1 MKAFFLSLLLPAVV
15 SAAACKPSPPKPE
28 PPKPEPPKPEPPKS
42 KAACKLNA
50 VEKVDLSVGFNYDG
64 DCAPSTGTLNGF
76 MIFVDFS
83 DAEPSQGETPQSLY
97 DAIVPQTTE
106 WYKQASEGAL
116 SFNVTADLSKFY
128 RMPATAAS
136 YGWERGLTWAEH
148 QEYIQ
153 DALDAYTD
161 KGTRPPPPE
170 SDVLYV
176 VPVNNA
182 GSRGISRSITFVTRA
197 NTRQGD
203 YVARKTVTVATDA
216 FTTWGPKSWI
226 ALAHET
232 GHTMCLA
239 DFYPFEDLG
248 LGYYVG
254 GWSAMGDVS
263 GVGPDF
269 FAWDKWRLG
278 WINDDSI
285 DCVSEKGTTEHTLTP
300 LELKASDKDI
310 KAVVIAVNQT
320 SALVAEA
327 RIPEG
332 LDSGVCAPGVLL
344 YTIDT
349 SVQSGYGPV
358 RVIDVTPGSGGC
370 GTDTVYDKDDAT
382 LSLAPGG
389 VSSYKVPG
397 WGVEVTVVKQTEKSY
412 TIQVDA
418 DF

>member
-1 MKAFFLSLLLPAVV
+1 MKSLFLSIIWPAVA
-15 SAAACKPSPPKPE
+15 SAAACKPTP
-28 PPKPEPPKPEPPKS
+28 S
-42 KAACKLNA
+42 KLKTACKLAA
-50 VEKVDLSVGFNYDG
+50 VDNVDMSVGFDYKG
-64 DCAPSTGTLNGF
+64 DCVPSTGTLNGF

-83 DAEPSQGETPQSLY
+83 DAKPAEGETPRALY
-97 DAIVPQTTE
+97 DAVVPQSTE
-106 WYKQASEGAL
+106 WYKQASHGAL
-116 SFNVTADLSKFY
+116 SLNITADMSKFY
-128 RMPATAAS
+128 RMPTSAAS

-153 DALDAYTD
+153 DALDAYTA

-170 SDVLYV
+170 TDVLYV
-176 VPVNNA
+176 VPVKSV
-182 GSRGISRSITFVTRA
+182 GDRGISRSITFATRA
-197 NTRQGD
+197 NTRQGQ
-203 YVARKTVTVATDA
+203 YVARKTVTLGTDA

-239 DFYPFEDLG
+239 DLYPFENLG

-278 WINDDSI
+278 WIDDKSV
-285 DCVSEKGTTEHTLTP
+285 DCVSGRGTTQHTLTP
-300 LELKASDKDI
+300 LELKSSGNEI
-310 KAVVIAVNQT
+310 KAVVVAVNTT

-344 YTIDT
+344 YTVDT
-349 SVQSGYGPV
+349 SINSGYGPI
-358 RVIDVTPGSGGC
+358 RVLDVTPNSRGC
-370 GTDTVYDKDDAT
+370 GTDSVYDKNDGT
-382 LSLAPGG
+382 LSLVPGG
-389 VSSYKVPG
+389 VSSYNVPG
-397 WGVEVTVVKQTEKSY
+397 WGVKVAVVKQTNTSY
-412 TIQVDA
+412 TIEVDA
-418 DF
+418 QF

>member
-1 MKAFFLSLLLPAVV
+1 MLDMKVLLLSLLWPVV
-15 SAAACKPSPPKPE
+15 TTAAAC
-28 PPKPEPPKPEPPKS
+28 KPEPPKS
-42 KAACKLNA
+42 KTACKLAA
-50 VEKVDLSVGFNYDG
+50 VDNVDLSVGFGYNG
-64 DCAPSTGTLNGF
+64 DCVSGTGTLNGV
-76 MIFVDFS
+76 MMFVDFS
-83 DAEPSQGETPQSLY
+83 DAEPAQGETPESLY
-97 DAIVPQTTE
+97 DALVPQTTE
-106 WYKQASEGAL
+106 WYKQATNGAL
-116 SFNVTADLSKFY
+116 SLNITADLSTFY
-128 RMPATAAS
+128 RMPASAAS

-153 DALDAYTD
+153 DALDAYTA
-161 KGTRPPPPE
+161 KGSRPPPPE

-176 VPVNNA
+176 VPVRNA
-182 GSRGISRSITFVTRA
+182 GGRGISRSITFTTRA
-197 NTRQGD
+197 NTRKGD

-216 FTTWGPKSWI
+216 FTTWGPKSFI

-239 DFYPFEDLG
+239 DFYPFAPGLDLG
-248 LGYYVG
+248 YFVG

-278 WINDDSI
+278 WLADDSI
-285 DCVSEKGTTEHTLTP
+285 DCVSERGTTEHTLTP
-300 LELKASDKDI
+300 VELKASGNEI
-310 KAVVIAVNQT
+310 KAVVVARNQT

-344 YTIDT
+344 YTVDT
-349 SVQSGYGPV
+349 TVKSGDGPV
-358 RVIDVTPGSGGC
+358 RVLDANPGSGGC
-370 GTDTVYDKDDAT
+370 GTGNVYDKNDGT
-382 LSLAPGG
+382 LSLTPGG

-412 TIQVDA
+412 TIKVVA
-418 DF
+418 DFEQ

>member
-1 MKAFFLSLLLPAVV
+1 MKALFLSILWPAVA
-15 SAAACKPSPPKPE
+15 SAAACKPQ
-28 PPKPEPPKPEPPKS
+28 PPKS
-42 KAACKLNA
+42 KAACKLAA
-50 VEKVDLSVGFNYDG
+50 VDNVDTSLGFGSNG

-83 DAEPSQGETPQSLY
+83 DAQPAQGETPQSLY
-97 DAIVPQTTE
+97 DAVVPQTAE
-106 WYKQASEGAL
+106 WYKQASYGAL
-116 SFNVTADLSKFY
+116 SFNVTADLSKFH
-128 RMPATAAS
+128 RMPASAAS

-148 QEYIQ
+148 QDYIQ
-153 DALDAYTD
+153 DALDAYTA

-176 VPVNNA
+176 VPVNSV
-182 GSRGISRSITFVTRA
+182 GGRGISRSITFLTRA

-203 YVARKTVTVATDA
+203 YVAKKTVTVGTDV
-216 FTTWGPKSWI
+216 FTTWGPKSW
-226 ALAHET
+226 LGFAHET

-239 DFYPFEDLG
+239 DYYPFENLG

-263 GVGPDF
+263 GIGPDF

-285 DCVSEKGTTEHTLTP
+285 DCVSERGTTKHTLTP
-300 LELKASDKDI
+300 LELKTSDKDI
-310 KAVVIAVNQT
+310 KAVVVAVNQT

-344 YTIDT
+344 YTVDT
-349 SVQSGYGPV
+349 SVNSGSGPV
-358 RVIDVTPGSGGC
+358 RVLDVTPGSGGC
-370 GTDTVYDKDDAT
+370 GTDSVYDKNDGT
-382 LSLAPGG
+382 LSLVPGG
-389 VSSYKVPG
+389 VSSYSVPG
-397 WGVEVTVVKQTEKSY
+397 WGVKVTVVKQTEKSY

-418 DF
+418 EF

>member
-1 MKAFFLSLLLPAVV
+1 MKALFLSILWPAVA
-15 SAAACKPSPPKPE
+15 SAAVCR
-28 PPKPEPPKPEPPKS
+28 PEPPKS
-42 KAACKLNA
+42 KTACKLAA
-50 VEKVDLSVGFNYDG
+50 VDNVDLSVGFNYNG

-76 MIFVDFS
+76 MMFVDFS
-83 DAEPSQGETPQSLY
+83 DAEPAQGETPQSLY
-97 DAIVPQTTE
+97 DAVVPQTTE
-106 WYKQASEGAL
+106 WYKQASQGAL

-128 RMPATAAS
+128 RMPASAAS

-148 QEYIQ
+148 QDYIQ
-153 DALDAYTD
+153 DALDAYTA

-176 VPVNNA
+176 VPVNSA
-182 GSRGISRSITFVTRA
+182 GARGISRSITFVTRA

-278 WINDDSI
+278 WLNDESI
-285 DCVSEKGTTEHTLTP
+285 D
-300 LELKASDKDI
+300 
-310 KAVVIAVNQT
+310 
-320 SALVAEA
+320 
-327 RIPEG
+327 
-332 LDSGVCAPGVLL
+332 CAPGVLL
-344 YTIDT
+344 YTVDT
-349 SVQSGYGPV
+349 SVKSGYGPV
-358 RVIDVTPGSGGC
+358 RVLDVTPGSGGC
-370 GTDTVYDKDDAT
+370 GTDSVYDKNDGT

-418 DF
+418 EF

>member
-1 MKAFFLSLLLPAVV
+1 MKALFLSILWPAVA
-15 SAAACKPSPPKPE
+15 SAAVCR
-28 PPKPEPPKPEPPKS
+28 PEPPKS
-42 KAACKLNA
+42 KTACKLAA
-50 VEKVDLSVGFNYDG
+50 VDNVDLSVGFNYNG

-76 MIFVDFS
+76 MMFVDFS
-83 DAEPSQGETPQSLY
+83 DAEPAQGETPNRS
-97 DAIVPQTTE
+97 TTQ
-106 WYKQASEGAL
+106 WFPKPP
-116 SFNVTADLSKFY
+116 N
-128 RMPATAAS
+128 
-136 YGWERGLTWAEH
+136 EH
-148 QEYIQ
+148 QDYIQ
-153 DALDAYTD
+153 DALDAYTA
-161 KGTRPPPPE
+161 KGTRPPPSE

-176 VPVNNA
+176 VPVNSA
-182 GSRGISRSITFVTRA
+182 GARGISRSITFVTRA

-278 WINDDSI
+278 WLNDESI
-285 DCVSEKGTTEHTLTP
+285 DCVSERGTTEHTLTP
-300 LELKASDKDI
+300 LELKTSDNEV
-310 KAVVIAVNQT
+310 KAVVVAVNQT

-344 YTIDT
+344 YTVDT
-349 SVQSGYGPV
+349 SVKSGYGPV
-358 RVIDVTPGSGGC
+358 RVLDVTPGSGGC
-370 GTDTVYDKDDAT
+370 GTDSVYDKNDGT

-418 DF
+418 EF

>member
-1 MKAFFLSLLLPAVV
+1 MKLLFLSILWPAVA
-15 SAAACKPSPPKPE
+15 SAAACKPV
-28 PPKPEPPKPEPPKS
+28 PPKS
-42 KAACKLNA
+42 KAACKLAANNS
-50 VEKVDLSVGFNYDG
+50 VEMSVGFDYNG
-64 DCAPSTGTLNGF
+64 DCVSSTGTLNGF

-83 DAEPSQGETPQSLY
+83 DAEPTQGETPQSLY
-97 DAIVPQTTE
+97 DAVVPQTTE

-116 SFNVTADLSKFY
+116 SLNITADLSKFY
-128 RMPATAAS
+128 RMPSSAAS
-136 YGWERGLTWAEH
+136 YGWERGLTSEEH

-153 DALDAYTD
+153 DALDAYTA

-176 VPVNNA
+176 VPVNSA
-182 GSRGISRSITFVTRA
+182 GGRGISRSITFLARA

-203 YVARKTVTVATDA
+203 YVARKTVTPGTDI
-216 FTTWGPKSWI
+216 FTSWGPKSWL

-263 GVGPDF
+263 GIGPDF

-278 WINDDSI
+278 WINDKSI
-285 DCVSEKGTTEHTLTP
+285 DCVSERGTTQHTLTP
-300 LELKASDKDI
+300 LELKTSDNDI
-310 KAVVIAVNQT
+310 EAVVIAVNQT

-344 YTIDT
+344 YTVDT
-349 SVQSGYGPV
+349 SVKTGYGPV
-358 RVIDVTPGSGGC
+358 RVLDVTPGSGGC
-370 GTDTVYDKDDAT
+370 GTGSVYDKNDGT
-382 LSLAPGG
+382 LSLTPGG
-389 VSSYKVPG
+389 VSSYTVPG
-397 WGVEVTVVKQTEKSY
+397 WGVKITVVKQTEKSY
-412 TIQVDA
+412 TIQVGA
-418 DF
+418 EF

>member
-1 MKAFFLSLLLPAVV
+1 MKALFLSILWPAVA
-15 SAAACKPSPPKPE
+15 SAAAC
-28 PPKPEPPKPEPPKS
+28 KPEPPKS
-42 KAACKLNA
+42 KTACKLAA
-50 VEKVDLSVGFNYDG
+50 VDNVDLSVGFNYNG

-76 MIFVDFS
+76 MMFVDFS
-83 DAEPSQGETPQSLY
+83 DAEPAQGETPQSLY
-97 DAIVPQTTE
+97 DAVVPQTTE
-106 WYKQASEGAL
+106 WYKQASQGAL

-128 RMPATAAS
+128 RMPTSAAS

-148 QEYIQ
+148 QDYIQ
-153 DALDAYTD
+153 DALDAYTA

-176 VPVNNA
+176 VPVNSA
-182 GSRGISRSITFVTRA
+182 GGRGISRSITFVTRA

-278 WINDDSI
+278 WLNDESI
-285 DCVSEKGTTEHTLTP
+285 DCVSERGTTEHTLTP
-300 LELKASDKDI
+300 LELKTSDNEI
-310 KAVVIAVNQT
+310 KAVVVAVNQT

-344 YTIDT
+344 YTVDT
-349 SVQSGYGPV
+349 SVKSGYGPV
-358 RVIDVTPGSGGC
+358 RVLDVTPGSGGC
-370 GTDTVYDKDDAT
+370 GTDSVYDKNDGT

-412 TIQVDA
+412 TIQIDA
-418 DF
+418 EF

>member
-1 MKAFFLSLLLPAVV
+1 MKALLLSILWPAVA
-15 SAAACKPSPPKPE
+15 SAAACRPD
-28 PPKPEPPKPEPPKS
+28 PPKS
-42 KAACKLNA
+42 KTACKLPA
-50 VEKVDLSVGFNYDG
+50 VDDVDLSVGFNYNG

-83 DAEPSQGETPQSLY
+83 DAEPAQGETPQSLY
-97 DAIVPQTTE
+97 DAVVPQTTE
-106 WYKQASEGAL
+106 WYKQASQGAL
-116 SFNVTADLSKFY
+116 SLNVTGDLSKFY
-128 RMPATAAS
+128 RMPASAAS

-148 QEYIQ
+148 QAYIQ
-153 DALDAYTD
+153 DALDAYTA
-161 KGTRPPPPE
+161 KGTRPPPPQ

-176 VPVNNA
+176 VPVNSA
-182 GSRGISRSITFVTRA
+182 GGRGISRSITFVTRA

-278 WINDDSI
+278 WLKDESI
-285 DCVSEKGTTEHTLTP
+285 DCVSERGTTEHTLTP
-300 LELKASDKDI
+300 LELKTSDNDI
-310 KAVVIAVNQT
+310 KAVVIAVSQT

-344 YTIDT
+344 YTVDT
-349 SVQSGYGPV
+349 SVKSGYGPV
-358 RVIDVTPGSGGC
+358 RVLDVTPGSGGC
-370 GTDTVYDKDDAT
+370 GTNPVYDKNDGT

-389 VSSYKVPG
+389 
-397 WGVEVTVVKQTEKSY
+397 VTVVKQTEKSY

-418 DF
+418 EF

>member
-1 MKAFFLSLLLPAVV
+1 MKALFLSIVWPAVA
-15 SAAACKPSPPKPE
+15 SAAACKP
-28 PPKPEPPKPEPPKS
+28 PEPPKS
-42 KAACKLNA
+42 KTACKLAA
-50 VEKVDLSVGFNYDG
+50 VDDVDLSVGFDYNG

-76 MIFVDFS
+76 MMFVDFS
-83 DAEPSQGETPQSLY
+83 DAEPAQGETPQSLY
-97 DAIVPQTTE
+97 DAVVPQTTE
-106 WYKQASEGAL
+106 WYKQASQGAL

-128 RMPATAAS
+128 RMPASAAS

-148 QEYIQ
+148 QDYIQ
-153 DALDAYTD
+153 DALDAYTA

-176 VPVNNA
+176 VPVNSA
-182 GSRGISRSITFVTRA
+182 GARGISRSITFVTRA

-203 YVARKTVTVATDA
+203 YVARKTVTVASDA

-278 WINDDSI
+278 WLNDESI
-285 DCVSEKGTTEHTLTP
+285 DCVSERGTTEHTLTA
-300 LELKASDKDI
+300 LELKTSDNEI
-310 KAVVIAVNQT
+310 KAVVVAVNQT

-344 YTIDT
+344 YIVDT
-349 SVQSGYGPV
+349 SVKSGYGPV
-358 RVIDVTPGSGGC
+358 RVLDVTPGSGGC
-370 GTDTVYDKDDAT
+370 GIDTVYDKNDGT

-412 TIQVDA
+412 TIQIDA
-418 DF
+418 KF

>member
-1 MKAFFLSLLLPAVV
+1 MKALFLSILWPAVA
-15 SAAACKPSPPKPE
+15 SAAACR
-28 PPKPEPPKPEPPKS
+28 PEPPKS
-42 KAACKLNA
+42 KTACKLAA
-50 VEKVDLSVGFNYDG
+50 VDNVDLSVGFNYNG

-76 MIFVDFS
+76 MMFVDFS
-83 DAEPSQGETPQSLY
+83 DAEPAQGETPQSLY
-97 DAIVPQTTE
+97 DAVVPQTTE
-106 WYKQASEGAL
+106 WYKQASQGTL

-128 RMPATAAS
+128 RMPASAAS

-148 QEYIQ
+148 QDYIQ
-153 DALDAYTD
+153 DALDAYTA

-176 VPVNNA
+176 VPVNSA
-182 GSRGISRSITFVTRA
+182 GARGISRSITFVTRA

-278 WINDDSI
+278 WLNDESI
-285 DCVSEKGTTEHTLTP
+285 DCVSERGTTEHTLTP
-300 LELKASDKDI
+300 LELKSSDNEI
-310 KAVVIAVNQT
+310 KAVVVAVNQT

-344 YTIDT
+344 YTVDT
-349 SVQSGYGPV
+349 SVKSGYGPV
-358 RVIDVTPGSGGC
+358 RVLDVTPGSGGC
-370 GTDTVYDKDDAT
+370 GTDSVYDKNDGT

-418 DF
+418 EF

>member
-1 MKAFFLSLLLPAVV
+1 MKAMFLSILWPALA
-15 SAAACKPSPPKPE
+15 SAAACRPQ
-28 PPKPEPPKPEPPKS
+28 PPKS
-42 KAACKLNA
+42 KTACKLAA
-50 VEKVDLSVGFNYDG
+50 VDNVDLSVGFNYNG
-64 DCAPSTGTLNGF
+64 DCAPSTGTLHGF

-83 DAEPSQGETPQSLY
+83 DAEPAQGETPQSLY
-97 DAIVPQTTE
+97 DAVVPQTTE
-106 WYKQASEGAL
+106 WYKQASQGAL

-128 RMPATAAS
+128 RMPASAAS

-153 DALDAYTD
+153 DALDAYTA

-176 VPVNNA
+176 VPVNSA
-182 GSRGISRSITFVTRA
+182 GGRGISRSITFVTRA

-232 GHTMCLA
+232 GHTMCLP
-239 DFYPFEDLG
+239 DYYPFEDLG

-269 FAWDKWRLG
+269 FAWDQWRLG
-278 WINDDSI
+278 WLNDESI
-285 DCVSEKGTTEHTLTP
+285 DCVSERGTTEHTLTP
-300 LELKASDKDI
+300 LELKTTDNDI

-344 YTIDT
+344 YTVDT
-349 SVQSGYGPV
+349 SVKSGYGPV
-358 RVIDVTPGSGGC
+358 RVLDVTPGSGGC
-370 GTDTVYDKDDAT
+370 GTNPVYDKNDGT

-397 WGVEVTVVKQTEKSY
+397 WGVEVTVVKQTERSY

-418 DF
+418 EF

>member
-1 MKAFFLSLLLPAVV
+1 MKILFRSILWLAVT
-15 SAAACKPSPPKPE
+15 SAAACKPA
-28 PPKPEPPKPEPPKS
+28 PPKS
-42 KAACKLNA
+42 KTTCKLAAIDN
-50 VEKVDLSVGFNYDG
+50 VDLSVGFNYNG

-83 DAEPSQGETPQSLY
+83 DAEPAQGETPQSLY
-97 DAIVPQTTE
+97 DAVVPQTAE
-106 WYKQASEGAL
+106 WYKQASHGAL
-116 SFNVTADLSKFY
+116 SFHVTADLSKFY
-128 RMPATAAS
+128 Q
-136 YGWERGLTWAEH
+136 H

-153 DALDAYTD
+153 DALDAYTA

-176 VPVNNA
+176 VPVNSA
-182 GSRGISRSITFVTRA
+182 GGRGISRSITFVTRA

-203 YVARKTVTVATDA
+203 NVARKTVTVGTDA
-216 FTTWGPKSWI
+216 VTTWGPKSWI

-239 DFYPFEDLG
+239 DFYPFENLG

-263 GVGPDF
+263 GIGPDF

-278 WINDDSI
+278 WINDKSI
-285 DCVSEKGTTEHTLTP
+285 DCVSERGTTQHTLTP
-300 LELKASDKDI
+300 LELKTSDNDI
-310 KAVVIAVNQT
+310 KAVVVAVNQT

-344 YTIDT
+344 YTVDT
-349 SVQSGYGPV
+349 SVKTGYGPV
-358 RVIDVTPGSGGC
+358 RVLDVTPGSGGC
-370 GTDTVYDKDDAT
+370 GTDSVYDKNDGT
-382 LSLAPGG
+382 LSL
-389 VSSYKVPG
+389 VPG
-397 WGVEVTVVKQTEKSY
+397 WGVEVTVVKQTEKTY
-412 TIQVDA
+412 TIQA
-418 DF
+418 GAEF